1 MGTLQL
7 ESWDMNPEHVRWS
20 RNHFNL
26 LSLNATWAVPRSGLI
41 FKKVSQLQLA
51 LDNVM
56 PWSDEIGQGWRRGMD
71 VPRNA
76 KELLRYQRS
85 DFEVIAKN
93 FGAAGVDVTDPKQLL
108 KD

>member
-1 MGTLQL
+1 
-7 ESWDMNPEHVRWS
+7 MNPDHVRWS
-20 RNHFNL
+20 RQHFQL

-41 FKKVSQLQLA
+41 FKKVSLFELA

-56 PWSDEIGQGWRRGMD
+56 PWSDAIGQGWQRGMD

-76 KELLRYQRS
+76 KALRKYQQS